1 MRKFLSNTKGVAA
14 VEFALT
20 VGLFLFVFFM
30 NFELS
35 RLAITSGYLD
45 LSVAQSV
52 RIARNAQT
60 QNTGGNYEKVFTDT
74 LNKYLGSP
82 EGTFMKFLLHTTS
95 NDLKITVKYT
105 DCESDQKK
113 CIDALL
119 DGKYMQPRKDAN
131 GNIIS
136 PSGANVTLAYYQL
149 DAYDF
154 KFKTVFPFLPKSW
167 MSNTLN
173 RNFIVV
179 QEYGRTAFPTTFRN

>member
-1 MRKFLSNTKGVAA
+1 MKKFLSNAKGVAA

-45 LSVAQSV
+45 LGISQSI
-52 RIARNAQT
+52 RAAKNAQA
-60 QNTGGNYEKVFTDT
+60 TGGDYEKVFNDA
-74 LNKYLGSP
+74 LKKYLGAP
-82 EGTFMKFLLHTTS
+82 EGTFMKFLLHTNTA
-95 NDLKITVKYT
+95 DLKIAVKYT
-105 DCESDQKK
+105 DCGTDQKK

-119 DGKYMQPRKDAN
+119 NGRYLQPKKDSN

-136 PSGANVTLAYYQL
+136 PDGSNVTLAYYSLQ
-149 DAYDF
+149 AYNF
-154 KFKTVFPFLPKSW
+154 EFNTVFPFLPRSW
-167 MSNTLN
+167 ISNTLD

-179 QEYGRTAFPTTFRN
+179 HEYERTMFK